1 MYRRTGQGLL
11 MLDTTSLEVYRYA
24 VGHPGWTRTDA
35 SDALGLTL
43 RRIEEAIHELS
54 RRRLLSAR
62 PDDDEL
68 VAVSPDVALAD
79 LVDADERALQELKTR
94 ISGQRREMSG
104 LVPSFLEAR
113 KSALTSTSV
122 ETLEDPHLIHRV
134 LIEYGRDV
142 TEKVYIAQPGQGSTA
157 DVHEESVRKDL
168 DLLEHGVRRRT
179 LYDTST
185 RDHVPTRK
193 AVEAIGA
200 GGGEFGVLPFIPLR
214 ILIFDEK
221 LALIGRQRTR
231 DDKAAL
237 VVRDHSLITIFTHLF
252 DVAWETSEPFL
263 APQQPG
269 SPLNSMQ
276 RSILQ
281 GLANG
286 LSDESIAR
294 RLEINVRTCRRHI
307 AFMLDALHADSRFQA
322 ALKAREAGWV

>member
-1 MYRRTGQGLL
+1 
-11 MLDTTSLEVYRYA
+11 MLGATSLEVYRYA
-24 VGHPGWTRTDA
+24 VGHPGWTRSEA

-43 RRIEEAIHELS
+43 RRIDEAVGELS
-54 RRRLLSAR
+54 DRRLLSPQAGSA
-62 PDDDEL
+62 DGL

-79 LVDADERALQELKTR
+79 LVDADEREMQELKAR
-94 ISGQRREMSG
+94 ISAQRRELSS
-104 LVPSFLEAR
+104 LLPTFLDAR
-113 KSALTSTSV
+113 KHALASTSV

-134 LIEYGRDV
+134 LIDYGRDV

-168 DLLEHGVRRRT
+168 ELLGNGVRRRT

-193 AVEAIGA
+193 AVEAIAA
-200 GGGEFGVLPFIPLR
+200 GGGQFGVLPFIPLR
-214 ILIFDEK
+214 MLIFDEK
-221 LALIGRQRTR
+221 LALVGRRLTR

-237 VVRDHSLITIFTHLF
+237 VIRDHSLIHIFTHLF
-252 DVAWETSEPFL
+252 DIAWELSESFL
-263 APQQPG
+263 SPQQVG

-294 RLEINVRTCRRHI
+294 RLDINVRTCRRHI
-307 AFMLDALHADSRFQA
+307 AWMLETLRADSRFQA
-322 ALKAREAGWV
+322 ALKARDAGWI